1 MFDYIYWYKT
11 ELMEISNRIDQSVK
25 KVTLTVE
32 QVLQIKK
39 LINLSNLTDGQIAS
53 IYEVSRQHINRIRN
67 GQRWSN
73 LDELFKDDM
82 TIRLTNGTYPE
93 VLKFIL
99 DNIDEYHFDEII
111 IRGKKK

>member
-1 MFDYIYWYKT
+1 
-11 ELMEISNRIDQSVK
+11 MEISNRIDQSVK
-25 KVTLTVE
+25 KATLTVE

-39 LINLSNLTDGQIAS
+39 LINLSNLSDGQLAS
-53 IYEVSRQHINRIRN
+53 IYDVSRQHINRIRN
-67 GQRWSN
+67 KQRWSN
-73 LDELFKDDM
+73 LDDLFEGDVC
-82 TIRLTNGTYPE
+82 IRLTNGTYPE

>member
-1 MFDYIYWYKT
+1 
-11 ELMEISNRIDQSVK
+11 MEISNRIDQSVK
-25 KVTLTVE
+25 KATLTLE

-39 LINLSNLTDGQIAS
+39 LINLSDLSDGQLAS

-67 GQRWSN
+67 GHRWSN
-73 LDELFKDDM
+73 LDDLFEGDVC
-82 TIRLTNGTYPE
+82 IRLTNGTYPD

>member
-1 MFDYIYWYKT
+1 
-11 ELMEISNRIDQSVK
+11 MEISNRIDQSVK
-25 KVTLTVE
+25 KATLTVD

-39 LINLSNLTDGQIAS
+39 LINLSNLDDGQIAS
-53 IYEVSRQHINRIRN
+53 IFDVSRQHINRIRN

-73 LDELFKDDM
+73 LDDLMNGDIC
-82 TIRLTNGTYPE
+82 IRLTNGTYPD